1 MVYFIVLVN
10 IKNKSD
16 RKEYDD
22 YIVKVKPIVEKYGG
36 EYIVRSEQITA
47 LSDELWKPGR
57 IIIIKWSDKE
67 QLLNCFNSKEY
78 MRIKNKRENS
88 VESQA
93 IIVEV

>member
-10 IKNKSD
+10 TKNKSD

-22 YIVKVKPIVEKYGG
+22 YIVKAKPIVEKYGG
-36 EYIVRSEQITA
+36 KYIVRSEQITA
-47 LSDELWKPGR
+47 LSDKLWKPDR
-57 IIIIKWSDKE
+57 IIIIQWSDKE

-78 MRIKNKRENS
+78 MSIKNKRENS
-88 VESQA
+88 VESKA

>member
-1 MVYFIVLVN
+1 MVYFVVLVN
-10 IKNKSD
+10 TENKSD

-36 EYIVRSEQITA
+36 KYIVRSERITA
-47 LSDELWKPGR
+47 LSDKLWKPDR
-57 IIIIKWSDKE
+57 IIIIQWSNKE
-67 QLLNCFNSKEY
+67 KLLDCFNSKEY
-78 MRIKNKRENS
+78 MSIKSKRENS